1 MSESRH
7 LSKARNGFS
16 LLGAA
21 SLFVMFALI
30 SPGVQVA
37 QATESATISKTNLK
51 DTQSPFALATQLAD
65 GKAGS
70 CRVGDEGSGLP
81 HADIVAGALADLAAS
96 AKDQDIVVFGGTG
109 LNYASGDDPVA
120 EMRRIRQE
128 VRNERAAEAEP
139 QR

>member
-1 MSESRH
+1 MSEPRH
-7 LSKARNGFS
+7 LSKVRSGSS

-37 QATESATISKTNLK
+37 EATESATVSKKALK
-51 DTQSPFALATQLAD
+51 DTQSPFALATQLSD
-65 GKAGS
+65 GQAGS

-81 HADIVAGALADLAAS
+81 HSDVVAGALADLQANAQ
-96 AKDQDIVVFGGTG
+96 DQDIVVFSGTG
-109 LNYASGDDPVA
+109 LNNASGDDPVA

-128 VRNERAAEAEP
+128 VRNQQAAEAESK
-139 QR
+139 R